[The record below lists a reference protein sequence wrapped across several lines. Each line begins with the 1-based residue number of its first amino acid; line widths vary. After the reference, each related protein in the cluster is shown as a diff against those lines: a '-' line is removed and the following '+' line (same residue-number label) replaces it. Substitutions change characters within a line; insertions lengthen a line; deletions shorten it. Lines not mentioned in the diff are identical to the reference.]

1 MEFPETSKI
10 SAQCP
15 DSAPILC
22 GKKALARGLCS
33 KTVKGCRRRTQ
44 TLRPVPIPAAKNE
57 RGADYGYTE
66 ADLGSSCYF
75 SNKRLKL
82 DYHATYEDGES
93 VPDGFSCLCYNIWGL
108 AKSEKN
114 KTLFTMRKPLLEKT
128 IRDTNADIICLQ
140 EMSAFSYDQLKDF
153 IATYKFASEVPF
165 TAGVKE
171 RNRSVEVY
179 FLSKYKPSSVSIYG
193 IKGVLDYENALM
205 VVEYPN
211 LVIFNLYS
219 QAGSKYSP
227 GQEHKW
233 IHYARCRYDILQ
245 TIYDL
250 FLAKY
255 KKKTCVLCGDFNFDL
270 DGPVKEWPEKEM
282 IQKFIRSG
290 FVDSYRQVYPNVAK
304 HPGYTEDTHINYM
317 RYNQKL
323 IEKQARYDAIFY
335 RHPSKNIVKASKLI
349 GLDDTCLNREDSDWF
364 MDKFAGSKK
373 IIDLRTCDGDRMS
386 IHPSDHFGIFT
397 KFGVKLEGGKRY
409 TRKNK
414 V

>member
-1 MEFPETSKI
+1 
-10 SAQCP
+10 
-15 DSAPILC
+15 
-22 GKKALARGLCS
+22 
-33 KTVKGCRRRTQ
+33 VKGCRRRTK
-44 TLRPVPIPAAKNE
+44 TLRSVPIPTAKNE

-75 SNKRLKL
+75 SSKRLKL
-82 DYHATYEDGES
+82 DYHATYEDGEQ

-114 KTLFTMRKPLLEKT
+114 KTLFSMRKPLLEKT
-128 IRDTNADIICLQ
+128 IRDTNADIVCLQ

-153 IATYKFASEVPF
+153 IATYTFASEVPF

-193 IKGVLDYENALM
+193 LKGVLDYENAFM

-255 KKKTCVLCGDFNFDL
+255 KKKTCVMCGDFNFDL
-270 DGPVKEWPEKEM
+270 DGPVKEKSLSKQGCFIIGELERFHEGKTSYPSFSNCLRD
-282 IQKFIRSG
+282 ILKFYNAETLLEVFRVDFG
-290 FVDSYRQVYPNVAK
+290 F
-304 HPGYTEDTHINYM
+304 
-317 RYNQKL
+317 
-323 IEKQARYDAIFY
+323 
-335 RHPSKNIVKASKLI
+335 
-349 GLDDTCLNREDSDWF
+349 TC
-364 MDKFAGSKK
+364 GV
-373 IIDLRTCDGDRMS
+373 
-386 IHPSDHFGIFT
+386 PSDA
-397 KFGVKLEGGKRY
+397 
-409 TRKNK
+409 NK
-414 V
+414 VFDSICQSFEQFLVNFI